1 MQPLWAS
8 PTPLPGAYGQQVVQH
23 TGELANFIRFQSR
36 MNHLFSMVG
45 TLNKLPVA
53 ASGMIFFDDPI
64 TLGSI
69 SAIGVGFFAGVIYA
83 VAKNNQK
90 KTEGRMQADVII
102 PLTNRKA

>member
-23 TGELANFIRFQSR
+23 TGELANFILFQSR
-36 MNHLFSMVG
+36 MNHLFNMVG
-45 TLNKLPVA
+45 ALNKLPVA
-53 ASGMIFFDDPI
+53 ASGMIFFNDPI

-83 VAKNNQK
+83 VAK
-90 KTEGRMQADVII
+90 TIR
-102 PLTNRKA
+102 RKRREECKQMSSFI

>member
-23 TGELANFIRFQSR
+23 TGELANFILFQSR
-36 MNHLFSMVG
+36 MNHSFNMVG
-45 TLNKLPVA
+45 ALNKLPVA
-53 ASGMIFFDDPI
+53 ASGMIFFNDPI

-83 VAKNNQK
+83 VAK
-90 KTEGRMQADVII
+90 TIR
-102 PLTNRKA
+102 RKRREECKQMSSFI